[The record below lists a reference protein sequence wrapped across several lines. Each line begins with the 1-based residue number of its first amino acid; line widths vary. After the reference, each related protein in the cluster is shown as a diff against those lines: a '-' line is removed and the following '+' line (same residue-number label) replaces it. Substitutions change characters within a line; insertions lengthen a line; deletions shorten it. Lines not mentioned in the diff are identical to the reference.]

1 MTFGDQ
7 GPESEKLVAEP
18 RAIRDDFTDEFI
30 DMDSRRS
37 LLSDFFTVLVV
48 TANAIGIGY
57 LLTIF
62 ESHTLDQP
70 KMAPWLLARA
80 SGITAYLLFWLLA
93 MTGLLLSHPWKH
105 QLKLLHPITRMRF
118 HTLLAVFTLSF
129 SALHIMSIIL
139 DNYANV
145 GLAGAFIP
153 FRSGYRP
160 LAVALGT
167 IGLYAGLLTG
177 LSARLRIGF
186 GRRGWLTIHRFSMI
200 SLALIWIHA
209 VFAGTDSSALAYMY
223 LITALALIILGYS
236 RYTAKRRNR
245 EPRIQKIS

>member
-1 MTFGDQ
+1 MT
-7 GPESEKLVAEP
+7 KP
-18 RAIRDDFTDEFI
+18 RAMRDDFVDEYTDA
-30 DMDSRRS
+30 DSPRS
-37 LLSDFFTVLVV
+37 LLSDFFTVLIV

-62 ESHTLDQP
+62 ESHTLDEP

-105 QLKLLHPITRMRF
+105 RLKLFHPIIRMRF
-118 HTLLAVFTLSF
+118 HTLLTVFTLSF

-145 GLAGAFIP
+145 GVAGAFVP

-186 GRRGWLTIHRFSMI
+186 GRRGWLTVHRFSVI

-223 LITALALIILGYS
+223 LVTALALIVLGYS
-236 RYTAKRRNR
+236 RYTAKQRNR
-245 EPRIQKIS
+245 EPRVQKIS

>member
-1 MTFGDQ
+1 MTK
-7 GPESEKLVAEP
+7 PH
-18 RAIRDDFTDEFI
+18 AIRDDSVDEY
-30 DMDSRRS
+30 MDADEPRS
-37 LLSDFFTVLVV
+37 PLSDFFTVLIV

-62 ESHTLDQP
+62 ESHTLAEP

-93 MTGLLLSHPWKH
+93 MAGLLLSHPWKH
-105 QLKLLHPITRMRF
+105 RLKLFHPITRMRF

-145 GLAGAFIP
+145 GLTGAFVP

-167 IGLYAGLLTG
+167 IGLYAGLFTG

-186 GRRGWLTIHRFSMI
+186 GKRGWLSIHRFSMI
-200 SLALIWIHA
+200 SLVLIWIHA
-209 VFAGTDSSALAYMY
+209 VFAGTDSSALAFMY
-223 LITALALIILGYS
+223 LVTALALIALGYS
-236 RYTAKRRNR
+236 RYTARRKNR
-245 EPRIQKIS
+245 EPRVQKIS